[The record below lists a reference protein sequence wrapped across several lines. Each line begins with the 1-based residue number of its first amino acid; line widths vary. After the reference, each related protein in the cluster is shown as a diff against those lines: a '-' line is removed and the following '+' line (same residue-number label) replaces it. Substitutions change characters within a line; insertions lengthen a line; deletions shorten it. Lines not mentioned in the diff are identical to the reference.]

1 MKSFRLVFRSFRDA
15 FKSVVR
21 NFSLSLASI
30 TCITIT
36 LIIIAASFLISENVR
51 NFTTLI
57 EKDVTIVAFLDND
70 TTELDRENFEDNLKK
85 MDNIDYYNYTSKQE
99 VKDNMA
105 KDYES
110 LKDVLDNWDNT
121 ENPLKDTYTIKVIDV
136 NNIRKTAE
144 EIKALDKVSSV
155 QYGEGLVE
163 KMLSAFRA
171 VEKITLIAA
180 LALVVVTIFLII
192 NTIKLTIFSRKQEIY
207 IMRLVGASN
216 MRIKLPF
223 VIEGI
228 VLGIIGSFIPIIV
241 IIYGYIALYNKMGG
255 VLFSSLIKLVKP
267 VPFVFNLSVVV
278 LCIGVLVGM
287 VGSSRAVRRYIK
299 I

>member
-216 MRIKLPF
+216 M
-223 VIEGI
+223 
-228 VLGIIGSFIPIIV
+228 
-241 IIYGYIALYNKMGG
+241 
-255 VLFSSLIKLVKP
+255 
-267 VPFVFNLSVVV
+267 
-278 LCIGVLVGM
+278 
-287 VGSSRAVRRYIK
+287 
-299 I
+299 

>member
-1 MKSFRLVFRSFRDA
+1 MKSFRMTIRSFRDA

-278 LCIGVLVGM
+278 LCL
-287 VGSSRAVRRYIK
+287 AN
-299 I
+299 

>member
-1 MKSFRLVFRSFRDA
+1 MKSFRMTIRSFRDA

-228 VLGIIGSFIPIIV
+228 VLGIIGSFLPIIV
-241 IIYGYIALYNKMGG
+241 IIYGYMALYNKMGG

-287 VGSSRAVRRYIK
+287 IGSSRAVRRYVK

>member
-1 MKSFRLVFRSFRDA
+1 MKSFRMTIRSFRDA

-192 NTIKLTIFSRKQEIY
+192 NTIKVTIFSRKQEIY

-287 VGSSRAVRRYIK
+287 IGSSRAVRRYIK

>member
-1 MKSFRLVFRSFRDA
+1 MKSFRMTIRSFRDA

-70 TTELDRENFEDNLKK
+70 TTELDRKNFEDNLKK

-241 IIYGYIALYNKMGG
+241 IIYGYMALYNKMGG

-287 VGSSRAVRRYIK
+287 IGSSRAVRRYVK

>member
-1 MKSFRLVFRSFRDA
+1 MKSFRMTIRSFRDA

-278 LCIGVLVGM
+278 LCIGLLVGM